1 LNDPIRKRCIVDV
14 SAWYLM
20 KGVTSCDKLRVA
32 ARRR

>member
-1 LNDPIRKRCIVDV
+1 VDV
-14 SAWYLM
+14 WAWYPM